1 MFYINELIKS
11 CLWGI
16 AGLTLVFVLTAI
28 FNSPF

>member
-16 AGLTLVFVLTAI
+16 AGIALLFVLTAI